1 MGCVPSDLHFTSFQS
16 LDRLG
21 HRGDMGHDSAEIL
34 FRSFLQ
40 EAIVSDSGM
49 GKDVHSLMLSF
60 QHFFCRSRR
69 HPPSKVPRT
78 MVLKTLSWRVTC
90 ANRASFRLLTIA
102 RRSSCGRTRK
112 MTLLRTYYYHRT
124 YIFSANLRAAR
135 SHLAHWVR
143 ADEV

>member
-1 MGCVPSDLHFTSFQS
+1 MYPRTYISLHFSPLT
-16 LDRLG
+16 DWVIGGG
-21 HRGDMGHDSAEIL
+21 HGGRFSRDPL
-34 FRSFLQ
+34 RSFLQ

-135 SHLAHWVR
+135 SHFAHWVR